1 MKKRISTGIVTCA
14 FVLAIACVTANTLT
28 VDTPLYTYRMEHVSS
43 QMNFLPTEANEFS
56 YNSQDYC
63 LLSYSM
69 GCTMG
74 PLDYPTTFP
83 CQPTEETCLGS
94 CGGTCS
100 YTCKVTEC
108 ESCSFTCGSTCI
120 TC

>member
-1 MKKRISTGIVTCA
+1 MKKRISLGIIACA
-14 FVLAIACVTANTLT
+14 SVLAIACVTANTLT
-28 VDTPLYTYRMEHVSS
+28 VDTPLYTYRMEQVSS
-43 QMNFLPTEANEFS
+43 QMNFLPVEANGFN
-56 YNSQDYC
+56 YNSQNCC
-63 LLSYSM
+63 LLSYST
-69 GCTMG
+69 GCTV
-74 PLDYPTTFP
+74 PLDIPTTFP
-83 CQPTEETCLGS
+83 CKPTEETCLNS